1 MVPVGR
7 GGKQVGKGREER
19 LLTTTGVN
27 EPTRKK
33 ICGQKKKPPLI
44 MVQRRI
50 TFKNLTIFYL
60 LKILTLCE
68 ISIFLRVLSCWKT
81 VFSTK

>member
-33 ICGQKKKPPLI
+33 ICGQKKKA
-44 MVQRRI
+44 
-50 TFKNLTIFYL
+50 
-60 LKILTLCE
+60 
-68 ISIFLRVLSCWKT
+68 T
-81 VFSTK
+81 VDYGSAENYI

>member
-1 MVPVGR
+1 MPVVLVGR

-33 ICGQKKKPPLI
+33 NLWSKKKA
-44 MVQRRI
+44 
-50 TFKNLTIFYL
+50 
-60 LKILTLCE
+60 
-68 ISIFLRVLSCWKT
+68 T
-81 VFSTK
+81 VDYGSAENYI